1 MGAAMSL
8 RQQAIGFATLSHKEL
23 VRVLRIWPQ
32 TILPPAINMG
42 LYFVIFGN
50 LIGGRIGRMDGF
62 DYKQYIAPGLIMMA
76 VITNSY
82 GNVVSSFFSAKI
94 NRFLEELLVA
104 PMANVTI
111 VLGHMA
117 GGIIRGLLVGLAV
130 TGVARLF
137 TPLPFAHPLITITV
151 FLLCA
156 SIFSLAGLIN
166 GIVAR
171 NFDDVTIIPS
181 FVLQPLVYLGGV
193 FYSIS
198 LLPEL
203 AQTLS
208 RLNPILYLVN
218 AFRYGM
224 LGVSDVPIGGAY
236 LMMVVS
242 VVVLFAICVA
252 LLRSG
257 FRIRD

>member
-1 MGAAMSL
+1 MSL
-8 RQQAIGFATLSHKEL
+8 RQQAIALSTLSRKEYY
-23 VRVLRIWPQ
+23 RVVRIWSQ
-32 TILPPAINMG
+32 TILPPAINMA

-50 LIGGRIGRMDGF
+50 LIGRRIGQMDGI

-76 VITNSY
+76 VITNAY

-94 NRFLEELLVA
+94 NRHLEEMLVA
-104 PMANVTI
+104 PMSNATI

-117 GGIIRGLLVGLAV
+117 GGIIRGILVGLAV
-130 TGVARLF
+130 TVVALFF
-137 TPLPFAHPLITITV
+137 TPLPFTHPLITVSV

-156 SIFSLAGLIN
+156 SIFSLGGLIN
-166 GIVAR
+166 GIVAK
-171 NFDDVTIIPS
+171 NFDDVSIIPS
-181 FVLQPLVYLGGV
+181 FVLQPLTYLGGV
-193 FYSIS
+193 FYSIT

-203 AQTLS
+203 AQQIS

-224 LGVSDVPIGGAY
+224 LGVSDVPIGTAY
-236 LMMVVS
+236 LMMVICLVI
-242 VVVLFAICVA
+242 LFGICV
-252 LLRSG
+252 LMLNRG

>member
-1 MGAAMSL
+1 MSMREQGVAL
-8 RQQAIGFATLSHKEL
+8 WTLSRREYH
-23 VRVLRIWPQ
+23 RVVRIWGQ

-50 LIGGRIGRMDGF
+50 LIGSRIGQMGGF

-76 VITNSY
+76 VITNAY

-94 NRFLEELLVA
+94 NRHLEEMLVA
-104 PMANVTI
+104 PMSNATI

-130 TGVARLF
+130 TVVARLF
-137 TPLPFAHPLITITV
+137 TPLPLAHPLVTLSV

-156 SIFSLAGLIN
+156 AIFSLGGLIN
-166 GIVAR
+166 GILAK
-171 NFDDVTIIPS
+171 NFDDVSIIPS
-181 FVLQPLVYLGGV
+181 FVLQPLIYLGGV

-203 AQTLS
+203 AQQVS

-224 LGVSDVPIGGAY
+224 LGVSDISLGTAY
-236 LMMVVS
+236 AMMLS
-242 VVVLFAICVA
+242 CLAVLFTVSLIM
-252 LLRSG
+252 LNRG
-257 FRIRD
+257 TRIRD

>member
-1 MGAAMSL
+1 VSV
-8 RQQAIGFATLSHKEL
+8 RQQAVALFTLSRKEYH
-23 VRVLRIWPQ
+23 RVVRIWGQ
-32 TILPPAINMG
+32 TILPPAINMA

-50 LIGGRIGRMDGF
+50 LIGSRIGRMGGF

-76 VITNSY
+76 VITNAY

-94 NRFLEELLVA
+94 NRHLEEMLVA
-104 PMANVTI
+104 PMSNVTI

-117 GGIIRGLLVGLAV
+117 GGIIRGVFVGLAV
-130 TGVARLF
+130 TGVALLF
-137 TPLPFAHPLITITV
+137 TPLPFTHPLITISV

-166 GIVAR
+166 GIVAK

-193 FYSIS
+193 FYSIQM
-198 LLPEL
+198 LPEL
-203 AQTLS
+203 AQQIS
-208 RLNPILYLVN
+208 RMNPILYLVN
-218 AFRYGM
+218 AFRFGI
-224 LGVSDVPIGGAY
+224 LGVADVPIGFAY
-236 LMMVVS
+236 LMMVLS
-242 VVVLFAICVA
+242 VAALFGVCVLM
-252 LLRSG
+252 LKRG

>member
-1 MGAAMSL
+1 MSMAD
-8 RQQAIGFATLSHKEL
+8 QAVALFTLSRREFH
-23 VRVLRIWPQ
+23 RVVRIWGQ

-42 LYFVIFGN
+42 LYFIIFGN
-50 LIGGRIGRMDGF
+50 LIGSRVGRMDGF

-76 VITNSY
+76 VITNAY

-94 NRFLEELLVA
+94 NRHLEEMLVA
-104 PMANVTI
+104 PMSNVTI

-117 GGIIRGLLVGLAV
+117 GGIIRGLLVGLTV
-130 TGVARLF
+130 TLVARLF
-137 TPLPFAHPLITITV
+137 TPLPLTHPLVTVSV

-156 SIFSLAGLIN
+156 AIFSLGGLIN
-166 GIVAR
+166 GILAR
-171 NFDDVTIIPS
+171 NFDDVSIIPS
-181 FVLQPLVYLGGV
+181 FVLQPLTYLGGV

-203 AQTLS
+203 AQQVS

-224 LGVSDVPIGGAY
+224 LGVSDISLATAY
-236 LMMVVS
+236 AMMLLCLG
-242 VVVLFAICVA
+242 VLFAVS
-252 LLRSG
+252 LVMLNRG
-257 FRIRD
+257 TRIRD

>member
-1 MGAAMSL
+1 VSV
-8 RQQAIGFATLSHKEL
+8 RQQAVALFTLSRKEYH
-23 VRVLRIWPQ
+23 RVVRIWGQ
-32 TILPPAINMG
+32 TILPPAINMA

-50 LIGGRIGRMDGF
+50 LIGSRIGRMGGF

-76 VITNSY
+76 VITNAY

-94 NRFLEELLVA
+94 NRHLEEMLVA
-104 PMANVTI
+104 PMSNVTI

-117 GGIIRGLLVGLAV
+117 GGIIRGVFVGLAV
-130 TGVARLF
+130 TGVALLF
-137 TPLPFAHPLITITV
+137 TPLPFTHPLITISV

-156 SIFSLAGLIN
+156 SIFSLAGMIN

-193 FYSIS
+193 FYSIQM
-198 LLPEL
+198 LPEL
-203 AQTLS
+203 AQQIS

-218 AFRYGM
+218 AFRYGI
-224 LGVSDVPIGGAY
+224 LGVADVPIGFAY
-236 LMMVVS
+236 LMMVLS
-242 VVVLFAICVA
+242 VAVLFGLCVFM
-252 LLRSG
+252 LNRG